1 MPRIPDS
8 ELERLKKEISLLRLI
23 ESQGH
28 VLAKR
33 GKDWAMRCIFHEDA
47 TASLVVT
54 ESKNLYHCFGC
65 NAAGSV
71 LDWVMKTQGV
81 SLPHAV
87 QILKTGAPLEGERL
101 GVARSQVR
109 HLPPLVAKLVVDD
122 VGKVSDA
129 DAQLLLSQVVDSYH
143 ANLKTSPEA
152 LAYLHERGLDHP
164 ELIETFQLGYAN
176 KSLTYRLPPGHT
188 QGGRAVR
195 SQLQGLGVLRETG
208 HEHLNGC
215 LVVPVIGM
223 QGSATPAQSA
233 QVLQLYGRRIVAKS
247 KLLAGQ
253 SPHMNLSRPIRG
265 VWNEAALVASKEII
279 LCESLIDAMTF
290 WCAGYRNVTATLGVN
305 NFTQDH
311 WQAFKHHGTR
321 RVLIAYDRDDAGNA
335 AAMKLTPE
343 LLEAGIEVFRVLFP
357 KGMDANEYARKV
369 TPAAKSLGLLLQQAE
384 WLGKGKR
391 PGVTVIEHAPIAAE
405 AKTAAAKQKKSATQP
420 APPPVEAPSLAAVPV
435 PASVSAPAPELP
447 PELPPLPASTHLAQ
461 AAPIQTSA
469 PANTATPS
477 AAPIAAPLA
486 EANSKG
492 EFLLTLGTRH
502 WRIRGW
508 QKNLAPEQ
516 MRVNAQ
522 VRTEATDGAHGEV
535 PAAYYVD
542 TLDVYSAKQRAAY
555 VKQAAVE
562 LGVSD
567 EAIKRDLGQV
577 LLQLEALQ
585 DAAIAA
591 ALAPQ
596 NPAPVLTDAEHSAAL
611 ALLQSP
617 DLVGRITADM
627 QACGI
632 VGESSN
638 LLAGYLAAVSR
649 KLDAPLAVLIQSS
662 SAAGKSSLMEA
673 ILNLIPEEERIQYS
687 AMTGQSL
694 FYLGETS
701 LSHKILAIA
710 EEEGVRQAAY
720 ALKLLQSDGEL
731 TIASTGKDETTG
743 NLVTKQYRV
752 QGPVMLMLTT
762 TAIDVDEELLNR
774 CLVLT
779 VNESREQTQAIH
791 ARQRAKQT
799 LDGLLQDNDK
809 RSITALHQN
818 AQRLLKTI
826 HVVNPYAHQLTF
838 LDDKTRMR
846 RDHMK
851 YLSLIRSIAL
861 LHQHQRPVRQVEH
874 RGQML
879 EYIEVT
885 KADIALANRL
895 AHEILGR
902 TLDELPPQPRRLLT
916 LLQSWVSERCAEQ
929 RIKQGEFRFT
939 RRQVR
944 ELTRWGDTQ
953 LKIYFARLVEL
964 EYLLAHG
971 NGRRTACEYELL
983 YDGSGDGQAHLMGL
997 IDPTELDAQR
1007 NNQTG
1012 NPIDNRIN
1020 NDGEWSDK
1028 NSEWSASGRGAVGM
1042 QSGHGRMA
1050 QTQAQLGP
1058 QPDLPEIA
1066 QKPHIG
1072 RNGKTS
1078 SLAAVV

>member
-28 VLAKR
+28 TLQKR

-54 ESKNLYHCFGC
+54 EAKNLYHCFGC

-101 GVARSQVR
+101 GVVRSQVR
-109 HLPPLVAKLVVDD
+109 HLPPLVAKLE
-122 VGKVSDA
+122 VSDA
-129 DAQLLLSQVVDSYH
+129 DEQLLLAQVVDSYH

-152 LAYLHERGLDHP
+152 LAYLQERGLNHP

-215 LVVPVIGM
+215 LVVPVVGLA
-223 QGSATPAQSA
+223 GGAVAEHA
-233 QVLQLYGRRIVAKS
+233 GQVLQLYGRRIVANNKIPANHA
-247 KLLAGQ
+247 KHLY
-253 SPHMNLSRPIRG
+253 LSRPLRG

-279 LCESLIDAMTF
+279 LCEALIDAMTF
-290 WCAGYRNVTATLGVN
+290 WCAGHRNVIAAFGVN
-305 NFTQDH
+305 GFTQDH
-311 WQAFKHHGTR
+311 WQALKHHGTR

-357 KGMDANEYARKV
+357 KGMDANDYAGKV
-369 TPAAKSLGLLLQQAE
+369 QPAAKSLGLLLQQAD

-391 PGVTVIEHAPIAAE
+391 PGVVVSEPLPMETPMAPVV
-405 AKTAAAKQKKSATQP
+405 KTAAAKQKKPAQEKPP
-420 APPPVEAPSLAAVPV
+420 APTPAPATAELPSLVAVPV
-435 PASVSAPAPELP
+435 PAPA

-461 AAPIQTSA
+461 AAPA
-469 PANTATPS
+469 RTAT
-477 AAPIAAPLA
+477 APLA
-486 EANSKG
+486 ESNSKG

-522 VRTEATDGAHGEV
+522 VRTEASEGAKGTGATE
-535 PAAYYVD
+535 AAYYVD

-567 EAIKRDLGQV
+567 DSIKRDLGQV

-596 NPAPVLTDAEHSAAL
+596 NPAPVLTDDEHSAAL
-611 ALLQSP
+611 ALLQAP
-617 DLVGRITADM
+617 DLVSRITADM

-632 VGESSN
+632 VGESAN

-799 LDGLLQDNDK
+799 LDGLLQDKDK

-879 EYIEVT
+879 AYIEVT

-902 TLDELPPQPRRLLT
+902 TLDELPPQTRT
-916 LLQSWVSERCAEQ
+916 LLRLIHTMV
-929 RIKQGEFRFT
+929 QGMAKTQGIPAREVRFT
-939 RRQVR
+939 RRDVR
-944 ELTRWGDTQ
+944 EATHWSDNQ
-953 LKIYFARLVEL
+953 LKVHCTRLSEM

-971 NGRRTACEYELL
+971 GTRGHYLQYELL
-983 YDGSGDGQAHLMGL
+983 FDSQDTSGPHLMGL
-997 IDPTELDAQR
+997 LDPAELGK
-1007 NNQTG
+1007 N
-1012 NPIDNRIN
+1012 IDNDERKLAPEAGKLGRSL
-1020 NDGEWSDK
+1020 GEVAPK
-1028 NSEWSASGRGAVGM
+1028 
-1042 QSGHGRMA
+1042 
-1050 QTQAQLGP
+1050 LGP
-1058 QPDLPEIA
+1058 GWGAQNEVAQGLQPDSEQTA
-1066 QKPHIG
+1066 KKPHIG
-1072 RNGKTS
+1072 RNAKAS
-1078 SLAAVV
+1078 SLAAVVV

>member
-1 MPRIPDS
+1 M
-8 ELERLKKEISLLRLI
+8 
-23 ESQGH
+23 
-28 VLAKR
+28 
-33 GKDWAMRCIFHEDA
+33 
-47 TASLVVT
+47 
-54 ESKNLYHCFGC
+54 
-65 NAAGSV
+65 
-71 LDWVMKTQGV
+71 
-81 SLPHAV
+81 
-87 QILKTGAPLEGERL
+87 
-101 GVARSQVR
+101 
-109 HLPPLVAKLVVDD
+109 
-122 VGKVSDA
+122 
-129 DAQLLLSQVVDSYH
+129 
-143 ANLKTSPEA
+143 
-152 LAYLHERGLDHP
+152 
-164 ELIETFQLGYAN
+164 
-176 KSLTYRLPPGHT
+176 
-188 QGGRAVR
+188 
-195 SQLQGLGVLRETG
+195 
-208 HEHLNGC
+208 
-215 LVVPVIGM
+215 
-223 QGSATPAQSA
+223 
-233 QVLQLYGRRIVAKS
+233 
-247 KLLAGQ
+247 
-253 SPHMNLSRPIRG
+253 
-265 VWNEAALVASKEII
+265 
-279 LCESLIDAMTF
+279 
-290 WCAGYRNVTATLGVN
+290 
-305 NFTQDH
+305 
-311 WQAFKHHGTR
+311 
-321 RVLIAYDRDDAGNA
+321 
-335 AAMKLTPE
+335 
-343 LLEAGIEVFRVLFP
+343 
-357 KGMDANEYARKV
+357 
-369 TPAAKSLGLLLQQAE
+369 
-384 WLGKGKR
+384 
-391 PGVTVIEHAPIAAE
+391 
-405 AKTAAAKQKKSATQP
+405 
-420 APPPVEAPSLAAVPV
+420 
-435 PASVSAPAPELP
+435 
-447 PELPPLPASTHLAQ
+447 
-461 AAPIQTSA
+461 
-469 PANTATPS
+469 PANTATPP

-492 EFLLTLGTRH
+492 ELLLTLGTRH

-522 VRTEATDGAHGEV
+522 VRTEASEGAKGTGATE
-535 PAAYYVD
+535 AAYYVD

-596 NPAPVLTDAEHSAAL
+596 NPAPVLSDDEHSAAL
-611 ALLQSP
+611 ALLQAP

-818 AQRLLKTI
+818 AQRLLKAI

-861 LHQHQRPVRQVEH
+861 LHQHQRPVRSVLH

-879 EYIEVT
+879 AYIEVT
-885 KADIALANRL
+885 KADIALANQL

-902 TLDELPPQPRRLLT
+902 TLDELPPQTRT
-916 LLQSWVSERCAEQ
+916 LLRLIHGMVQDMAKV
-929 RIKQGEFRFT
+929 QGIPAREVRFT
-939 RRQVR
+939 RRDVR
-944 ELTRWGDTQ
+944 EATHWSDGQ
-953 LKIYFARLVEL
+953 LKIHCTRLTEM
-964 EYLLAHG
+964 EYLLVHG
-971 NGRRTACEYELL
+971 GRAR
-983 YDGSGDGQAHLMGL
+983 
-997 IDPTELDAQR
+997 
-1007 NNQTG
+1007 
-1012 NPIDNRIN
+1012 
-1020 NDGEWSDK
+1020 
-1028 NSEWSASGRGAVGM
+1028 ASG
-1042 QSGHGRMA
+1042 
-1050 QTQAQLGP
+1050 
-1058 QPDLPEIA
+1058 IA
-1066 QKPHIG
+1066 
-1072 RNGKTS
+1072 
-1078 SLAAVV
+1078 